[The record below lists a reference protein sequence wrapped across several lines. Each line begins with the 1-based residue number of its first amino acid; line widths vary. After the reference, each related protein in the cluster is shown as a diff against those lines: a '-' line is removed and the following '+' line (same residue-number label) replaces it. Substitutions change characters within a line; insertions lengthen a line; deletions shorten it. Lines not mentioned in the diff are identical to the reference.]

1 MSPAIS
7 TACGTQALRR
17 AVTIV
22 RPLEFLCH
30 PRESG
35 GPGATTRRFPWIP
48 AFAGMTKS
56 GCSCVMHPALDKA
69 ELDRG
74 QPDDDRH
81 QDDRLRRRA
90 AEIEAD
96 DAVVPDLV
104 DEDLG
109 RLRRTALGHVVD
121 DPERVEKRIDDV
133 DDEQEKAGRRQERK
147 DDRPEPPARAGAV
160 DRRGFDERQWD
171 RLEPG
176 QEKQEIIADL

>member
-1 MSPAIS
+1 MRPAIS

-17 AVTIV
+17 AVTIA
-22 RPLEFLCH
+22 RQSEFLRH

-35 GPGATTRRFPWIP
+35 GPGATTRRWPWIP
-48 AFAGMTKS
+48 ACAGMTRIAR
-56 GCSCVMHPALDKA
+56 SCVMHPALDEA

-81 QDDRLRRRA
+81 QYDRLRRRA
-90 AEIEAD
+90 AEVEAD

-109 RLRRTALGHVVD
+109 RLCRTALGYVVD

-133 DDEQEKAGRRQERK
+133 DDEEEEAGRRQQRK
-147 DDRPEPPARAGAV
+147 DDRPEPAAWAGAV
-160 DRRGFDERQWD
+160 DR
-171 RLEPG
+171 
-176 QEKQEIIADL
+176 

>member
-1 MSPAIS
+1 MRPAIS

-22 RPLEFLCH
+22 FPPEFLRH

-35 GPGATTRRFPWIP
+35 GPGATTRRLPWIP
-48 AFAGMTKS
+48 AFAGMA
-56 GCSCVMHPALDKA
+56 GFGGSCVMHPALDKA

-109 RLRRTALGHVVD
+109 RLGGSALGHVVD
-121 DPERVEKRIDDV
+121 DAEGVEEGIDD
-133 DDEQEKAGRRQERK
+133 
-147 DDRPEPPARAGAV
+147 
-160 DRRGFDERQWD
+160 
-171 RLEPG
+171 
-176 QEKQEIIADL
+176 